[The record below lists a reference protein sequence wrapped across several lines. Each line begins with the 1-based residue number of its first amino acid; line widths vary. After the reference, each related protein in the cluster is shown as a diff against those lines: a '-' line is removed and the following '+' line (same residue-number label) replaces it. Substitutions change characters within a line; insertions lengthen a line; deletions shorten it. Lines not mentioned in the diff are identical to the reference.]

1 MQLIR
6 SARASPPFSSLF
18 LCALLRVCRRLR
30 LSYRVCVCVCVYV
43 QELTRE
49 FESVGVFLVKNN
61 NVIAIFP
68 TTSGPDGE
76 WSITYFS
83 LISDAGAWYCEVVVV
98 ISSW

>member
-1 MQLIR
+1 M
-6 SARASPPFSSLF
+6 
-18 LCALLRVCRRLR
+18 C
-30 LSYRVCVCVCVYV
+30 V

-83 LISDAGAWYCEVVVV
+83 LISDAGAWYCEVVV